1 MKTFFQIRE
10 ELNEGLI
17 DKAKGFLA
25 NRQTHK
31 QLAKDLQS
39 TIDHHKSE
47 TDYHRKRE
55 LHHNKSNDDRATEH
69 ASKGDVHKKMAS
81 HAQAALDAH
90 KKNDHAGVK
99 KHMNNYKSLTRDHVK
114 PKDHIGQMGAAAHPR
129 LSSNANSLHVVSKT
143 VGIK

>member
-47 TDYHRKRE
+47 SDYHRKRE

-81 HAQAALDAH
+81 HAQAALAAH